1 MSKKRP
7 ISHIIGDNAIEK
19 VKSFLPAEWVIR
31 TITPDYGID
40 LLIELFGFLDED
52 KVMSETLG
60 EFLFVQVTGTA
71 ELEQKTIRIYPVHNV
86 AKANW
91 KENKDEYI
99 EIQVINYTID
109 TSLLNT
115 VKRVGTSVCVM
126 LFVVDTKQNELFAIC
141 LNDLIDKYIQPKN
154 PNYRNQDTVTIPIP
168 TDNKIDGSFESLVP
182 LRLYAKRSKLYSAF
196 STIRYQ
202 LKELKREISQPEI
215 AFLSGT
221 PNEGKE
227 LEFVTKE
234 LSNFILFFADQL
246 LQLDIW
252 KIGDHLFALGR
263 CKLNLDKLVANIKE
277 GKLNNYHAL
286 IIASIQV
293 WEQLDNL
300 SSIYEEVCREWFL
313 PKFIGQLGS
322 YPNIAEIKTES
333 K

>member
-7 ISHIIGDNAIEK
+7 ISHITGDNAVDK

-40 LLIELFGFLDED
+40 LLIELFDFIDQE
-52 KVMSETLG
+52 KSMCETLG
-60 EFLFVQVTGTA
+60 EFLFVQVKGTTD
-71 ELEQKTIRIYPVHNV
+71 LERKNIKIHPVHNV

-91 KENKDEYI
+91 KENKDEYMDI
-99 EIQVINYTID
+99 EVINFTID
-109 TSLLNT
+109 TSLLDT

-126 LFVVDTKQNELFAIC
+126 LFVIDIKQNELFAIC
-141 LNDLIDKYIQPKN
+141 LNDIIDKYIQPRN
-154 PNYRNQDTVTIPIP
+154 PSYRSQETITIPIP

-196 STIRYQ
+196 TTIRYQ
-202 LKELKREISQPEI
+202 LKELRREISQPEI
-215 AFLSGT
+215 AFLNES
-221 PNEGKE
+221 PEEGKE

-234 LSNFILFFADQL
+234 LADFILFFADQL

-252 KIGDHLFALGR
+252 KIGNHLLALGI
-263 CKLNLDKLVANIKE
+263 CKLNLDKLVSDIKE

-286 IIASIQV
+286 IMASIQV
-293 WEQLDNL
+293 WEQLDNM
-300 SSIYEEVCREWFL
+300 SSIYEEICREWFL
-313 PKFIGQLGS
+313 PKFVGQLGS
-322 YPNIAEIKTES
+322 YPNIPEIKTAT